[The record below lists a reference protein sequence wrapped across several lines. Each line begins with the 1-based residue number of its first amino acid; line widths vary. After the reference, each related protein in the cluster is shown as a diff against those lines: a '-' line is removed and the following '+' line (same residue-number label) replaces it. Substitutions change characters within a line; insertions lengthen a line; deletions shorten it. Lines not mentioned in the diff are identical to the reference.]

1 MGNLSLKAEYLLG
14 QFKQMKEPSDTKMLS
29 VVDMGV
35 SSYYK
40 YKKEL
45 KDKGYLSVK
54 QIGKSVYEYKV
65 NNERI

>member
-1 MGNLSLKAEYLLG
+1 MSKLSLKAKYLLS
-14 QFKQMKEPSDTKMLS
+14 QFKQMKEPSDTKMLD

-65 NNERI
+65 NDE